1 MQGLDRV
8 DGVESIA
15 EHTELLAA
23 VGRCFLLPD
32 QDSVLEG
39 VARAATPLLGGVCVV
54 DEMMPTG
61 PARLLEFRRDL
72 RTWIAP
78 AARLASITRTEICTD
93 NHCPRLTVVVSGSC
107 GPIATLSFASRN
119 TIYGCAEAAL
129 AEEIGTRLGLALENL
144 RARTTLNQALTDRD
158 TFISVAAHELRAP
171 ACALR
176 ICVQTLQRDKTP
188 VTERQARVLDMIER
202 QERRLSSL
210 IDRLLDLAVAQ
221 SGGLDLRPEPV
232 DLCEVVRDTVA
243 SLKGGDP
250 RQGPTVL
257 VDLPERATGDWDR
270 SRLEQVLTNLVT
282 NATKYGAGTPISV
295 RVTSDESGQRVR
307 IEVSDQGP
315 GIPPQLVDTIFEP
328 FKRGPTANHRGL
340 GLGLYIVKNI
350 VVSMGGSIRVD
361 SHPGRGATFVVDLPV
376 MRGQRA

>member
-32 QDSVLEG
+32 EDSILEA
-39 VARAATPLLGGVCVV
+39 VARVALPLLGGVCVV
-54 DEMMPTG
+54 DETTPAG

-78 AARLASITRTEICTD
+78 AARLAAIKRTEICTD
-93 NHCPRLTVVVSGSC
+93 NHCPRLTVAVSGTR

-119 TIYGCAEAAL
+119 DIFGCAEVAL
-129 AEEIGTRLGLALENL
+129 AEEIGNRLGLALENV
-144 RARTTLNQALTDRD
+144 RARTMLNQALTDRD

-176 ICVQTLQRDKTP
+176 ICIQTLQRDKAP
-188 VTERQARVLDMIER
+188 VSEKQARVLDMIVR

-210 IDRLLDLAVAQ
+210 VDRLLDLALAQ
-221 SGGLDLRPEPV
+221 SGRLDLHPEAV
-232 DLCEVVRDTVA
+232 DLCEVVREVVG
-243 SLKGGDP
+243 SLEGADP
-250 RQGPTVL
+250 RQEPTVR
-257 VDLPERATGDWDR
+257 VDLPEKATGDWDR
-270 SRLEQVLTNLVT
+270 SRLEQVVTNLVT
-282 NATKYGAGTPISV
+282 NAIKHGAGTPVSV
-295 RVTSDESGQRVR
+295 RVANDPDGQRVR
-307 IEVSDQGP
+307 IEVADQGP
-315 GIPPQLVDTIFEP
+315 GISSNLVETIFEP

-340 GLGLYIVKNI
+340 GLGLYIVRNI
-350 VVSMGGSIRVD
+350 VVSMGGTVRVD
-361 SHPGRGATFVVDLPV
+361 TRPGCGATFVVDLPV
-376 MRGQRA
+376 AHR